1 MQRDEYKKAN
11 MAHNE
16 AQSASLPSQRLAGKV
31 VLITGAGGS
40 IGLATASRMLQEG
53 ASLGLVDISPQG
65 LDKARSELQ
74 PFVSPDSLES
84 RILTIITDVTSE
96 EDVERFTKA
105 TVDKFGRLDCAFLNA
120 GISYSATSIFDTT
133 EESYDNIMKVNV
145 KSGSSICPPS
155 LSKNL
160 LTHT

>member
-1 MQRDEYKKAN
+1 MQRDESNQAN
-11 MAHNE
+11 MVRNK
-16 AQSASLPSQRLAGKV
+16 AQPAWFPTQRLAGKV

-40 IGLATASRMLQEG
+40 LGLATASRMLQEG

-65 LDKARSELQ
+65 LDKAGSELQ
-74 PFVSPDSLES
+74 RFVSPDSLES
-84 RILTIITDVTSE
+84 RVLTIIADVTSE

-105 TVDKFGRLDCAFLNA
+105 TVDRFGRLDCAFLNA

-145 KSGSSICPPS
+145 KSGSSICPLPP
-155 LSKNL
+155 K
-160 LTHT
+160 

>member
-1 MQRDEYKKAN
+1 MSYIEV
-11 MAHNE
+11 
-16 AQSASLPSQRLAGKV
+16 QSASLQNERLAGKV

-53 ASLGLVDISPQG
+53 ANLSLVDINPEA
-65 LDKARSELQ
+65 LDMAKSELE
-74 PFVSPDSLES
+74 PFVSSDSLDLVV
-84 RILTIITDVTSE
+84 LTILADVTSE

-120 GISYSATSIFDTT
+120 GISYSSTGIFDTT

-145 KSGSSICPPS
+145 KSGSASCPPERPPAS
-155 LSKNL
+155 R
-160 LTHT
+160 